1 MESGIINSG
10 KILLRPKSIEDAQDD
25 YNWRCDEELSR
36 LDASRPIKQT
46 F

>member
-25 YNWRCDEELSR
+25 YNWRCDE
-36 LDASRPIKQT
+36 
-46 F
+46 